1 MSKKSKIFSSSKES
15 TTSIKSNFLLLKQG
29 LASLEETIPV
39 LGIDLGTTFSCVG
52 TWRNSKVEIIPNES
66 GTRTSPSIVCF
77 KDKEILIGE
86 SAKNNMYFRYIDKTI
101 INSKR
106 FIGKYFIDPNVQ
118 NDIKKSFVKII
129 KDPITQK
136 PNYCININEKE
147 ERRLSAEEVASMI
160 LKYIKKYSEDF
171 IGKEVKKAVIT
182 VPAHFNNSQREATK
196 EAARNAG
203 LEVIRIINEPTAA
216 AIAYG
221 YENESNEE
229 RKVLVFDLG
238 GGTFDV
244 SILKIKKYEF
254 TVLSSC
260 GDDHLGGEDFTK
272 EFTDYLMKLFK
283 QEYPQFEKIDFYNKE
298 KEKEYKVFTRLK
310 EEAEK
315 AKKILS
321 NNKSANIDLDGLY
334 KKDFAVEIKRG
345 DFEELC
351 SHLWNKCIDYIK
363 KALIDANLKK
373 EDLDEVIL
381 IGGSSRIPKVQEIVE
396 NFIRGKD
403 EKDNKKDNNKNSE
416 LKPKISKAI
425 NADEAVAMGA
435 AIVACIENDNNK
447 SKGVNLTI
455 NDITSKSIGI
465 GTDEGKMEIIIPKG
479 TILPVREKPLL
490 LAKYFS
496 PKSDY
501 AKGVSVKIYESDND
515 SVNIENLL
523 KQFPLTNFPLDVK
536 EKVVIKILMHL
547 DHNGIIKVDAK
558 INDVLIKEE
567 CNIKPSF
574 CFK

>member
-1 MSKKSKIFSSSKES
+1 MSDTPNFEKSISE
-15 TTSIKSNFLLLKQG
+15 
-29 LASLEETIPV
+29 PV
-39 LGIDLGTTFSCVG
+39 IGIDLGTTYSCVG
-52 TWRNSKVEIIPNES
+52 TFKIDKFEIIPNEC
-66 GTRTSPSIVCF
+66 GNRIIPSIVCI
-77 KDKEILIGE
+77 KENEELIGDG
-86 SAKNNMYFRYIDKTI
+86 AKNIMYKDYKSLMK
-101 INSKR
+101 NSKR
-106 FIGKYFIDPNVQ
+106 LIGRLYNETNIK
-118 NDIKKSFVKII
+118 NDIKYFNSEII
-129 KDPITQK
+129 KDNKTDK
-136 PNYCININEKE
+136 PQYCFKIGNETKKYYP
-147 ERRLSAEEVASMI
+147 EEVSSMI
-160 LKYIKKYSEDF
+160 LKYIKKYSEDY
-171 IGKEVKKAVIT
+171 IGKKVKKAVIT
-182 VPAHFNNSQREATK
+182 VPAHFNNAQREATK
-196 EAARNAG
+196 EAARKAE

-221 YENESNEE
+221 YENKNDEE
-229 RKVLVFDLG
+229 RKILVFDLG

-244 SILKIKKYEF
+244 SILKIKGSEY
-254 TVLSSC
+254 TVLTSC

-272 EFTDYLMKLFK
+272 EFTNYLLKLFK
-283 QEYPQFEKIDFYNKE
+283 EQYPEYKNIDFFNKE
-298 KEKEYKVFTRLK
+298 KPKEYKAFTRLK

-315 AKKILS
+315 LKKVLS
-321 NNKSANIDLDGLY
+321 NTRSANVDLDGLY
-334 KKDFAVEIKRG
+334 KEDFAVEIKRG
-345 DFEELC
+345 EFEEVC
-351 SHLWNKCIDYIK
+351 SPLWNKCIDYIK
-363 KALIDANLKK
+363 MALINANLKK

-403 EKDNKKDNNKNSE
+403 EKDNKKDNKKDNNKNSE

-523 KQFPLTNFPLDVK
+523 KQFPLTNFPVDVK

-574 CFK
+574 SFK

>member
-1 MSKKSKIFSSSKES
+1 M
-15 TTSIKSNFLLLKQG
+15 
-29 LASLEETIPV
+29 
-39 LGIDLGTTFSCVG
+39 
-52 TWRNSKVEIIPNES
+52 
-66 GTRTSPSIVCF
+66 
-77 KDKEILIGE
+77 
-86 SAKNNMYFRYIDKTI
+86 M
-101 INSKR
+101 
-106 FIGKYFIDPNVQ
+106 
-118 NDIKKSFVKII
+118 
-129 KDPITQK
+129 
-136 PNYCININEKE
+136 
-147 ERRLSAEEVASMI
+147 ASMI
-160 LKYIKKYSEDF
+160 LKYLKKFSEDY
-171 IGKEVKKAVIT
+171 IGKKVKKAVIT

-196 EAARNAG
+196 EAAINAG

-315 AKKILS
+315 AKKVLS
-321 NNKSANIDLDGLY
+321 NNKSTNIDLDGLY

-345 DFEELC
+345 EFEELC

-403 EKDNKKDNNKNSE
+403 EKDNKKDNKKDNNKNSE

-490 LAKYFS
+490 LGKTFV
-496 PKSDY
+496 PKTDF
-501 AKGVSVKIYESDND
+501 AKGVSVKIFESDNNIV
-515 SVNIENLL
+515 SVDNLL
-523 KQFPLTNFPLDVK
+523 KKFALTDLPIDVK
-536 EKVVIKILMHL
+536 EKVIIKILMYL

-558 INDVLIKEE
+558 INDNLMKEVSG
-567 CNIKPSF
+567 IKPSF
-574 CFK
+574 SFK

>member
-1 MSKKSKIFSSSKES
+1 MSLTPNLGKSI
-15 TTSIKSNFLLLKQG
+15 NV
-29 LASLEETIPV
+29 EEPV
-39 LGIDLGTTFSCVG
+39 IGIDLGTTYSCVA
-52 TWRNSKVEIIPNES
+52 TFKNNKIEICPNDCGS
-66 GTRTSPSIVCF
+66 RVIPSIVCI
-77 KDKEILIGE
+77 KENEELIGD
-86 SAKNNMYFRYIDKTI
+86 SAKNIMYKDFKSLMK
-101 INSKR
+101 NSKR
-106 FIGKYFIDPNVQ
+106 LIGRLYNDENIQKDIKYFN
-118 NDIKKSFVKII
+118 SSII
-129 KDPITQK
+129 KDNKTGK
-136 PNYCININEKE
+136 PQYCFKIGNTTKKYYP
-147 ERRLSAEEVASMI
+147 EEVSSMI
-160 LKYIKKYSEDF
+160 LKYMKKYSEDYL
-171 IGKEVKKAVIT
+171 GKEVKKAVIT

-315 AKKILS
+315 AKKVLS
-321 NNKSANIDLDGLY
+321 NNKSTNIDLDGLY

-345 DFEELC
+345 EFEELC

-403 EKDNKKDNNKNSE
+403 EKDNKKDNKKDNNKNSE

-523 KQFPLTNFPLDVK
+523 KQFPLTNFPVDVK

-567 CNIKPSF
+567 CNIKP
-574 CFK
+574 CFAFK